1 MINNNLKI
9 YGEMRTGTN
18 YIQSTILN
26 FNNIIWSKGYLNNNY
41 SKKSTKAKSRSIE
54 IIHMMESIN
63 DVIFIRNGNCDW
75 VNDLDIFSN
84 NLDKLKN
91 PCILITS
98 DGDKSVP
105 SGCSKD
111 TVYKIHNSKTNIE
124 NIFPKLTYNY
134 WIVS

>member
-41 SKKSTKAKSRSIE
+41 YKKSTKAKSRSIE

-84 NLDKLKN
+84 NLDKLF
-91 PCILITS
+91 
-98 DGDKSVP
+98 
-105 SGCSKD
+105 
-111 TVYKIHNSKTNIE
+111 E
-124 NIFPKLTYNY
+124 NISK
-134 WIVS
+134 S